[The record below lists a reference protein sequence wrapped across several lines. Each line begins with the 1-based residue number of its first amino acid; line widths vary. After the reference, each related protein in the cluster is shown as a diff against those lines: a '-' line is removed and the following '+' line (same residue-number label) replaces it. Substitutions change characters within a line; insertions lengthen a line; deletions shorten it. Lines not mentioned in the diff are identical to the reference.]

1 MITSFL
7 KHENIIIAKVA
18 SYSNNGEY
26 SVFID
31 QDLDV
36 KTCSCKGWFFN
47 NKCKHIDEVLDYL
60 TTNSSVVVSNS
71 VS

>member
-1 MITSFL
+1 MIISFL
-7 KHENIIIAKVA
+7 KQGNIIIAKVT

-26 SVFID
+26 SIYID
-31 QDLDV
+31 KDLDI

-60 TTNSSVVVSNS
+60 TTNSSAVVSNS
-71 VS
+71 DS

>member
-7 KHENIIIAKVA
+7 KQGNIIIAKVT

-26 SVFID
+26 SVYID
-31 QDLDV
+31 KDLDI

-47 NKCKHIDEVLDYL
+47 NKCKHIDEILDYL
-60 TTNSSVVVSNS
+60 ITNSSAVVSNS
-71 VS
+71 DS